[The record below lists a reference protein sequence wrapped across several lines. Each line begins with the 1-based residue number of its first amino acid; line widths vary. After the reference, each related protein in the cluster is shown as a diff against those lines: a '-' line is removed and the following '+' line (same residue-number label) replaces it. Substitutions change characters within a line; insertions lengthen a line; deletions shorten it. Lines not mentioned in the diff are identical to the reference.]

1 VYHINAVDTVTQWQ
15 VVGCTSKISEQ
26 HLLPVLEA
34 MLHQFPFRILG
45 FHADNGSEFI
55 NHRVAGM
62 LSKLLAEFTKS
73 RACRSQDNALV
84 EGKNGAVIR
93 KYMGYGHIAAGHAEA
108 LQKFYT
114 AHLNRYLNFHRPCGF
129 ATVGLDARGKR
140 KRKYKMDD
148 YRTPYEKLKS
158 LAEANRYL
166 KKGMSFERMDQ
177 TAAESSDTECARQM
191 GEAKRKLLRQ
201 CKMESPLPPRFD

>member
-1 VYHINAVDTVTQWQ
+1 
-15 VVGCTSKISEQ
+15 
-26 HLLPVLEA
+26 
-34 MLHQFPFRILG
+34 
-45 FHADNGSEFI
+45 
-55 NHRVAGM
+55 
-62 LSKLLAEFTKS
+62 
-73 RACRSQDNALV
+73 
-84 EGKNGAVIR
+84 
-93 KYMGYGHIAAGHAEA
+93 MGYGHIAAGHAEA

-129 ATVGLDARGKR
+129 ATVSLDARGKR
-140 KRKYKMDD
+140 KRKYKMND

-166 KKGMSFERMDQ
+166 KKGISFERMDQ